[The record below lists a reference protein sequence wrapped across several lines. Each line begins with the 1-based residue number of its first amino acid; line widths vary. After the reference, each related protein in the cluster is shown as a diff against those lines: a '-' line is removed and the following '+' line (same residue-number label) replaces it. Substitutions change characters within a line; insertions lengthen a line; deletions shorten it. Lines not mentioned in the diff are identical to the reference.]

1 MAAFPLFSLSRIPLK
16 CVLDQL
22 DHTTILEIAKGSK
35 TAKRCV
41 RRLEMPVKLCCV
53 FMDINTRM
61 SVATAGQK
69 ARVYYDNPD
78 CSWSPNEVRWTYK
91 QMEELARRLAE
102 CFEVECDVTID
113 SLLDCVKSIKDL
125 FVWKHGIDC
134 PYIEVHDA
142 LMTDAEFEFLFD
154 YSAAT
159 HDIRPIGR
167 HLTVGTSRDDIQRE
181 ESSGLSAQ
189 CAPAFASNTSN
200 KKALDVWQPCCGQ
213 DLQKAFLKSCALT
226 PTPPRATLP
235 GLASCSVWSSG
246 VEPGDSDD
254 LK

>member
-16 CVLDQL
+16 CVFNQL

-61 SVATAGQK
+61 SVATAGQE
-69 ARVYYDNPD
+69 ARVYYENPD
-78 CSWSPNEVRWTYK
+78 CSWSPNEVRWTYQ
-91 QMEELARRLAE
+91 QMEELARRLVE
-102 CFEVECDVTID
+102 CFEVECHVTID

-167 HLTVGTSRDDIQRE
+167 HLGRIVWTVCAMRTGVRFKDVQQKGTGRVATV
-181 ESSGLSAQ
+181 LWASA
-189 CAPAFASNTSN
+189 AFSFT
-200 KKALDVWQPCCGQ
+200 VWPQ
-213 DLQKAFLKSCALT
+213 DLC
-226 PTPPRATLP
+226 TL
-235 GLASCSVWSSG
+235 STS
-246 VEPGDSDD
+246 
-254 LK
+254 

>member
-1 MAAFPLFSLSRIPLK
+1 MAAFPLFSLSHIPLK

-41 RRLEMPVKLCCV
+41 KRLEMPVKLCCV

-61 SVATAGQK
+61 SVATAGQE

-91 QMEELARRLAE
+91 QMEELARRLTE
-102 CFEVECDVTID
+102 CFEVECHVTID

-159 HDIRPIGR
+159 HDLRPIGR
-167 HLTVGTSRDDIQRE
+167 HLVFDRLGS
-181 ESSGLSAQ
+181 
-189 CAPAFASNTSN
+189 
-200 KKALDVWQPCCGQ
+200 
-213 DLQKAFLKSCALT
+213 
-226 PTPPRATLP
+226 
-235 GLASCSVWSSG
+235 
-246 VEPGDSDD
+246 
-254 LK
+254 